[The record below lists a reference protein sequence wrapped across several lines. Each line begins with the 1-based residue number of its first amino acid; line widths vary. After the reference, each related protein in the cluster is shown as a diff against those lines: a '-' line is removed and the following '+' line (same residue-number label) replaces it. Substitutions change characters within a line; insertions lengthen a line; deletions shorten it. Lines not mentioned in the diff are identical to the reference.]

1 MVFGKEMAHIEF
13 VLDAETGKLEAWVLD
28 GSAENGVRVPQTEIE
43 LAVEVGDRS
52 ETVTLRARS
61 NNLSGEK
68 PGDTSEFE
76 ASSPALV
83 GVKEFDATITSF
95 TVKGTEFK
103 AVKFPFPRGN
113 E

>member
-1 MVFGKEMAHIEF
+1 M
-13 VLDAETGKLEAWVLD
+13 LD

-52 ETVTLRARS
+52 ETVTLRA
-61 NNLSGEK
+61 NKLSGEK

-76 ASSPALV
+76 ATSPALV